1 MVLEKKTLD
10 QLKISPGERIRL
22 SEHDPAWLPEHVRKL
37 PAEARKSL
45 GKQLLKS
52 SVEGLASAQDLLYAD
67 DRWSLLVV
75 FQAMDAAGKDS
86 TIKHVMSGV
95 NPQGCSVT
103 SFKQPSSED
112 LNHNFLWRTWKAV
125 PARGQIGI
133 FNRSHYEEV
142 LVVKVHPELLAAQ
155 RIPDVKVNKAFW
167 QSRYD
172 DINEF
177 ESHLARNGTKI
188 LKFFLNVSK
197 DEQRRRFLD
206 RIDDPKKHWKFSQ
219 ADLAERQLWDKY
231 QAAYQEAIAATSS
244 DAAPWY
250 VIPADRKWAMRAVV
264 ADIIS
269 TTIQGMDL
277 HYPVLTSA
285 DEDHLKAAKTSLSAE
300 GS

>member
-1 MVLEKKTLD
+1 MVLAKKTLD
-10 QLKISPGERIRL
+10 QLKISPGERVRL
-22 SEHDPAWLPEHVRKL
+22 AEHDPAWLPDKVRKL
-37 PAEARKSL
+37 PPDARKTL
-45 GKQLLKS
+45 GKELLRAS
-52 SVEGLASAQDLLYAD
+52 REGLAQAQELLYAD

-103 SFKQPSSED
+103 SFKQPSAQD
-112 LNHNFLWRTWKAV
+112 LDHNFLWRTWKAV

-142 LVVKVHPELLAAQ
+142 LVVKVHPELLDAQ

-167 QSRYD
+167 QRRYD
-172 DINEF
+172 DINDF

-188 LKFFLNVSK
+188 LKFFLNVSM
-197 DEQRRRFLD
+197 DEQRQRFLD
-206 RIDDPKKHWKFSQ
+206 RIEDPAKHWKFSQ
-219 ADLAERQLWDKY
+219 ADLAERELWNDY
-231 QAAYQEAIAATSS
+231 QQAYQDAIAATSTA
-244 DAAPWY
+244 AAPWY

-264 ADIIS
+264 ADIIT

-277 HYPVLTSA
+277 HYPTLSAA
-285 DEDHLKAAKTSLSAE
+285 DEKRLADAKVALTAQ
-300 GS
+300 G

>member
-1 MVLEKKTLD
+1 MVLAKKTLD
-10 QLKISPGERIRL
+10 QLKISPGERVRL
-22 SEHDPAWLPEHVRKL
+22 AEHDPAWLPDKVRKL
-37 PAEARKSL
+37 PPDARKTL
-45 GKQLLKS
+45 GKELLRAS
-52 SVEGLASAQDLLYAD
+52 REGLAQAQELLYAD

-103 SFKQPSSED
+103 SFKQPSAQD
-112 LNHNFLWRTWKAV
+112 LDHNFLWRTWKAV

-142 LVVKVHPELLAAQ
+142 LVVKVHPELLDAQ

-167 QSRYD
+167 QRRYD
-172 DINEF
+172 DINDF

-197 DEQRRRFLD
+197 DEQRQRFLD
-206 RIDDPKKHWKFSQ
+206 RIEDPAKHWKFSQ
-219 ADLAERQLWDKY
+219 ADLAERELWNDY
-231 QAAYQEAIAATSS
+231 QQAYQDAIAATSTA
-244 DAAPWY
+244 AAPWY

-264 ADIIS
+264 ADIIT

-277 HYPVLTSA
+277 HYPTLSAA
-285 DEDHLKAAKTSLSAE
+285 DEKRLADAKVALTAQ
-300 GS
+300 G

>member
-1 MVLEKKTLD
+1 MVLAKKTLD
-10 QLKISPGERIRL
+10 QLKISPGERVRL
-22 SEHDPAWLPEHVRKL
+22 AEHDPSWLPDNVRKL
-37 PAEARKSL
+37 PPEARKTL
-45 GKQLLKS
+45 GKELLRAS
-52 SVEGLASAQDLLYAD
+52 REGLAEAQELLYAD

-103 SFKQPSSED
+103 SFKQPSTQD
-112 LNHNFLWRTWKAV
+112 LDHNFLWRTWKAV

-142 LVVKVHPELLAAQ
+142 LVVKVHPELLEAQ

-167 QSRYD
+167 QRRYG
-172 DINEF
+172 DINDF
-177 ESHLARNGTKI
+177 EAHLARSGTKI

-197 DEQRRRFLD
+197 DEQRQRFLD
-206 RIDDPKKHWKFSQ
+206 RIEDPAKHWKFSQ
-219 ADLAERQLWDKY
+219 ADLAERELWNDY
-231 QAAYQEAIAATSS
+231 QQAYQDAIAATSTA
-244 DAAPWY
+244 AAPWY

-264 ADIIS
+264 ADIIT

-277 HYPVLTSA
+277 HYPTLSAA
-285 DEDHLKAAKTSLSAE
+285 DEKRLADAKVALTAQA
-300 GS
+300 

>member
-1 MVLEKKTLD
+1 MVLAKKTLD
-10 QLKISPGERIRL
+10 QLKISPGERVRL
-22 SEHDPAWLPEHVRKL
+22 AEHDPAWLPDKVRKL
-37 PAEARKSL
+37 PPDARKTL
-45 GKQLLKS
+45 GKELLRAS
-52 SVEGLASAQDLLYAD
+52 REGLAQAQELLYAD

-103 SFKQPSSED
+103 SFKQPSAQD
-112 LNHNFLWRTWKAV
+112 LDHNFLWRTWKAV

-142 LVVKVHPELLAAQ
+142 LVVKVHPELLDAQ
-155 RIPDVKVNKAFW
+155 RIPDIKVNKAFW
-167 QSRYD
+167 QRRYD
-172 DINEF
+172 DINDF

-197 DEQRRRFLD
+197 DEQRQRFLD
-206 RIDDPKKHWKFSQ
+206 RIEDPAKHWKFSQ
-219 ADLAERQLWDKY
+219 ADLAERELWNDY
-231 QAAYQEAIAATSS
+231 QQAYQDAIAATSTA
-244 DAAPWY
+244 AAPWY

-264 ADIIS
+264 ADIIT

-277 HYPVLTSA
+277 HYPTLSAA
-285 DEDHLKAAKTSLSAE
+285 DEKRLADAKVALTAQ
-300 GS
+300 G

>member
-1 MVLEKKTLD
+1 MVLAKKTLD
-10 QLKISPGERIRL
+10 QLKISPGERVRL
-22 SEHDPAWLPEHVRKL
+22 AEHDPAWLPDKVRKL
-37 PAEARKSL
+37 PPDARKTL
-45 GKQLLKS
+45 GKELLRAS
-52 SVEGLASAQDLLYAD
+52 REGLAQAQELLYAD

-103 SFKQPSSED
+103 SFKQPSAQD
-112 LNHNFLWRTWKAV
+112 LDHNFLWRTWKAV

-142 LVVKVHPELLAAQ
+142 LVVKVHPELLDAQ

-167 QSRYD
+167 QRRYD
-172 DINEF
+172 DINDF

-197 DEQRRRFLD
+197 DEQRQRFLD
-206 RIDDPKKHWKFSQ
+206 RIEDPAKHWKFSQ
-219 ADLAERQLWDKY
+219 ADLVERELWNDY
-231 QAAYQEAIAATSS
+231 QQAYQDAIAATSTA
-244 DAAPWY
+244 AAPWY

-264 ADIIS
+264 ADIIT

-277 HYPVLTSA
+277 HYPTLSAA
-285 DEDHLKAAKTSLSAE
+285 DEKRLADAKVALTAQ
-300 GS
+300 G

>member
-1 MVLEKKTLD
+1 MVLAKKTLD
-10 QLKISPGERIRL
+10 QLKISPGERVRL
-22 SEHDPAWLPEHVRKL
+22 AEHDPAWLPDKVRKL
-37 PAEARKSL
+37 PPDARKTL
-45 GKQLLKS
+45 GKELLRAS
-52 SVEGLASAQDLLYAD
+52 REGLAQAQELLYAD
-67 DRWSLLVV
+67 DRWTLLVV

-103 SFKQPSSED
+103 SFKQPSAQD
-112 LNHNFLWRTWKAV
+112 LDHNFLWRTWKAV

-142 LVVKVHPELLAAQ
+142 LVVKVHPELLDAQ

-167 QSRYD
+167 QRRYD
-172 DINEF
+172 DINDF

-197 DEQRRRFLD
+197 DEQRQRFLD
-206 RIDDPKKHWKFSQ
+206 RIEDPAKHWKFSQ
-219 ADLAERQLWDKY
+219 ADLAERELWNDY
-231 QAAYQEAIAATSS
+231 QQAYQDAIAATSTA
-244 DAAPWY
+244 AAPWY

-264 ADIIS
+264 ADIIT

-277 HYPVLTSA
+277 HYPTLSAA
-285 DEDHLKAAKTSLSAE
+285 DEKRLADAKVALTAQ
-300 GS
+300 G

>member
-1 MVLEKKTLD
+1 MVLAKKTLD
-10 QLKISPGERIRL
+10 QLKISPGERVRL
-22 SEHDPAWLPEHVRKL
+22 AEHDPAWLPDKVRKL
-37 PAEARKSL
+37 PPDARKTL
-45 GKQLLKS
+45 GKELLRAS
-52 SVEGLASAQDLLYAD
+52 REGLAQAQELLYAD

-103 SFKQPSSED
+103 SFKQPSAQD
-112 LNHNFLWRTWKAV
+112 LDHNFLWRTWKAV

-142 LVVKVHPELLAAQ
+142 LVVKVHPELLDAQ
-155 RIPDVKVNKAFW
+155 RIPDIKVNKAFW
-167 QSRYD
+167 QRRYD
-172 DINEF
+172 DINDF

-197 DEQRRRFLD
+197 DEQRQRFLD
-206 RIDDPKKHWKFSQ
+206 RIEDPAKHWKFSQ
-219 ADLAERQLWDKY
+219 ADLVERELWNDY
-231 QAAYQEAIAATSS
+231 QQAYQDAIAATSTA
-244 DAAPWY
+244 AAPWY

-264 ADIIS
+264 ADIIT

-277 HYPVLTSA
+277 HYPTLSAA
-285 DEDHLKAAKTSLSAE
+285 DEKRLADAKVALTAQ
-300 GS
+300 G

>member
-1 MVLEKKTLD
+1 MVLAKKTLD
-10 QLKISPGERIRL
+10 QLKISPGERVRL
-22 SEHDPAWLPEHVRKL
+22 AEHDPAWLPDKVRKL
-37 PAEARKSL
+37 PPDARKTL
-45 GKQLLKS
+45 GKELLRAS
-52 SVEGLASAQDLLYAD
+52 REGLAQAQELLYAD

-103 SFKQPSSED
+103 SFKQPSAQD
-112 LNHNFLWRTWKAV
+112 LDHNFLWRTWKAV

-142 LVVKVHPELLAAQ
+142 LVVKVHPELLDAQ
-155 RIPDVKVNKAFW
+155 RIPDIKVNKAFW
-167 QSRYD
+167 QRRYD
-172 DINEF
+172 DINDF

-197 DEQRRRFLD
+197 DEQRQRFLD
-206 RIDDPKKHWKFSQ
+206 RIEDPAKHWKFSQ
-219 ADLAERQLWDKY
+219 ADLAERELWNDY
-231 QAAYQEAIAATSS
+231 QQAYQDAIAETSTA
-244 DAAPWY
+244 AAPWY

-264 ADIIS
+264 ADIIT

-277 HYPVLTSA
+277 HYPTLSAA
-285 DEDHLKAAKTSLSAE
+285 DEKRLADAKVALTAQ
-300 GS
+300 G

>member
-1 MVLEKKTLD
+1 MVLAKKTLD
-10 QLKISPGERIRL
+10 QLKISPGERVRL
-22 SEHDPAWLPEHVRKL
+22 AEHDPAWLPDKVRKL
-37 PAEARKSL
+37 PPDARKTL
-45 GKQLLKS
+45 GKELLRAS
-52 SVEGLASAQDLLYAD
+52 REGLAQAQELLYAD

-103 SFKQPSSED
+103 SFKQPSAQD
-112 LNHNFLWRTWKAV
+112 LDHNFLWRTWKAV

-142 LVVKVHPELLAAQ
+142 LVVKVHPELLDAQ

-167 QSRYD
+167 QRRYD
-172 DINEF
+172 DINDF

-197 DEQRRRFLD
+197 DEQRQRFLD
-206 RIDDPKKHWKFSQ
+206 RIEDPAKHWKFSQ
-219 ADLAERQLWDKY
+219 ADLVERELWNDY
-231 QAAYQEAIAATSS
+231 QQAYQDAIASTSTA
-244 DAAPWY
+244 AAPWY

-264 ADIIS
+264 ADIIT

-277 HYPVLTSA
+277 HYPTLSAA
-285 DEDHLKAAKTSLSAE
+285 DEKRRADAKVALTAQ
-300 GS
+300 G

>member
-1 MVLEKKTLD
+1 MVLAKKTLD

-142 LVVKVHPELLAAQ
+142 LVVGVINRRSGFDETAAGRPFQ
-155 RIPDVKVNKAFW
+155 DKSFSNMQTPALCSIFPNRKRGSP
-167 QSRYD
+167 
-172 DINEF
+172 
-177 ESHLARNGTKI
+177 TI
-188 LKFFLNVSK
+188 LKKSPS
-197 DEQRRRFLD
+197 
-206 RIDDPKKHWKFSQ
+206 IFST
-219 ADLAERQLWDKY
+219 R
-231 QAAYQEAIAATSS
+231 
-244 DAAPWY
+244 AAPL
-250 VIPADRKWAMRAVV
+250 P
-264 ADIIS
+264 
-269 TTIQGMDL
+269 
-277 HYPVLTSA
+277 
-285 DEDHLKAAKTSLSAE
+285 
-300 GS
+300 